1 MDKIKIAIADDN
13 RELVELISDYLSS
26 QPNMEVVAIA
36 YNGKMCIDM
45 LKEHQVDILL
55 LDVIMPYLDGIAV
68 LDAIKEDEDLKAISV
83 IMLSAFGQE
92 AIMSQAAEYGAS
104 YFIMKPFDA
113 ERLAMQINH
122 IMQNREM
129 QADPK
134 TEKKQRD
141 ELINNFIKEIGIPPH
156 LKGYVYLQEAVSLVL
171 DEPDMLNKVTK
182 SLYPGVAKKFDT
194 TPPRVER
201 SIRNAIEIAWN
212 NNETEQLS
220 KIFGYNKEHLEAK
233 PPNSQFIG
241 MVAES
246 LKFEYNELI

>member
-1 MDKIKIAIADDN
+1 MDKIKVAIADDN
-13 RELVELISDYLSS
+13 RELVSLISDYLSS

-36 YNGKMCIDM
+36 YNGKMCINM

-68 LDAIKEDEDLKAISV
+68 LDAIKEDRELKNIAV

-104 YFIMKPFDA
+104 YFIMKPFEA

-122 IMQNREM
+122 IMQNQEKP
-129 QADPK
+129 ADPK
-134 TEKKQRD
+134 AAKKQRD
-141 ELINNFIKEIGIPPH
+141 EKINNFIKEIGIPPH
-156 LKGYVYLQEAVSLVL
+156 LKGYGYLKEAASLVL

-194 TPPRVER
+194 TPQRVER
-201 SIRNAIEIAWN
+201 SIRNAVENAWTHNEI
-212 NNETEQLS
+212 EQLS
-220 KIFGYNKEHLEAK
+220 KIFGYSEEHLVNK
-233 PPNSQFIG
+233 PSNSQFIG
-241 MVAES
+241 MVVES
-246 LKFEYNELI
+246 LKSYYPELI